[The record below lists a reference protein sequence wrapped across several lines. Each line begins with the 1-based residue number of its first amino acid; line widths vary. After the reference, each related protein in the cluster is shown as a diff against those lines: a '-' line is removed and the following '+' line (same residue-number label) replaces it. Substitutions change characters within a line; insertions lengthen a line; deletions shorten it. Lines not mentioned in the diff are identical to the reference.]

1 MPLSSLISGLKEFQR
16 NLNNYLNSAELLNQI
31 TELKREELMK
41 GKRGDGNDITPNYDE
56 VPGFMFWYKDWK
68 TKTFP
73 DYNLNGVPNL
83 YIDGTFHSSLFTRMI
98 SPGIFETDSDYS
110 KPFML
115 DVVEMHKGNGTLLDL
130 TDENIN
136 AIADQIENFVLSNF
150 NV

>member
-1 MPLSSLISGLKEFQR
+1 MPLTSLISGLKGFRR
-16 NLNNYLNSAELLNQI
+16 NLNNYLNSDGLLNQI
-31 TELKREELMK
+31 TELKREELLQ

-56 VPGFMFWYKDWK
+56 VPFFKYWYKDWK
-68 TKTFP
+68 TKNFP
-73 DYNLNGVPNL
+73 DYNLNGVPDL
-83 YIDGTFHSSLFTRMI
+83 YIDGTFHGSLFTKMT

-130 TDENIN
+130 TNENIN
-136 AIADQIENFVLSNF
+136 VIADQIENFVLRNF